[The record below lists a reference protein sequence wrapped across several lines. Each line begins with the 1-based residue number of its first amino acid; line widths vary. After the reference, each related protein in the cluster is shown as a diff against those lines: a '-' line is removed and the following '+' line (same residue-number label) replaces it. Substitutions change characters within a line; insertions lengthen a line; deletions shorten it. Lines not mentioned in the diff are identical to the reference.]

1 MSRKT
6 TLFTVIIAAVLLLA
20 VVAIAMNTP
29 DKKTDE
35 TATTT
40 TETTQPSSTTTETQ
54 PTSDEQQATATIM
67 YTDSGFEPSTL
78 TVKSGDTV
86 RIENKSS
93 MALSLNSDDH
103 PSHTKQSELNVG
115 DVPQGGSREFTVT
128 KVGTW
133 GYHNHNNASHTGKLI
148 AE

>member
-20 VVAIAMNTP
+20 VVAIAMNTQ
-29 DKKTDE
+29 DKTTDE
-35 TATTT
+35 TATA
-40 TETTQPSSTTTETQ
+40 ETTQPSSTTTETQ
-54 PTSDEQQATATIM
+54 PTSDEQQATATIT

-86 RIENKSS
+86 RIGNKSS
-93 MALSLNSDDH
+93 MALSFNSDDH

-128 KVGTW
+128 KTGTW
-133 GYHNHNNASHTGKLI
+133 GYHNHEDATQTGELTV
-148 AE
+148 E